1 MYALEHEKIFLI
13 MYMGDT
19 KALDMCESKLKALVL
34 RVILV
39 KLAAAFFTISSLMK
53 YRTPAC
59 I

>member
-1 MYALEHEKIFLI
+1 
-13 MYMGDT
+13 MGDT
-19 KALDMCESKLKALVL
+19 KALDMCESKVEALVL